1 MIDTNG
7 TVAAGLVRR
16 RRQRRQWSAADK
28 QRIVAE
34 SLEPGASVSV
44 VARRHDLNANLLFTW
59 RRQRQKREAAAGEIA
74 PAFVPL
80 AIAGP
85 SVPPAA
91 IATGES
97 RIEIVL
103 GGGER
108 VLVGADVD
116 ALALARFVKAL
127 RQ

>member
-1 MIDTNG
+1 
-7 TVAAGLVRR
+7 
-16 RRQRRQWSAADK
+16 
-28 QRIVAE
+28 VAE

-59 RRQRQKREAAAGEIA
+59 RRQYARSGATAGEIA
-74 PAFVPL
+74 PAFVPV

-85 SVPPAA
+85 SAPPAA
-91 IATGES
+91 IAAADS

-103 GGGER
+103 GSGDR

-116 ALALARFVKAL
+116 VLALARVVKAL
-127 RQ
+127 RR